1 MRRVKNVLK
10 KIAFKVLEYIFLNKC
25 TLVATVTN
33 KEEVTQINS
42 VKKLLKKLCKIDTK
56 AHLPELF

>member
-1 MRRVKNVLK
+1 MKNVLK

-42 VKKLLKKLCKIDTK
+42 VKKLLKKIM
-56 AHLPELF
+56 